1 MKFVTGLLTG
11 VALGAAGAVYYSVKS
26 GRDLRSMYEE
36 IRAEVDAGN
45 YEALGQRVE
54 RGFTEIQ
61 AEIEDRVNQVRS
73 GAQSALDQV
82 KDNAEDV
89 ADNASDALDEA
100 DPDDLGADVDSIVDD
115 ATDAIDSVGGAVEG
129 AADDATDAVSDQVD
143 AWNR

>member
-54 RGFTEIQ
+54 RGFTELQ
-61 AEIEDRVNQVRS
+61 AEIEDRVNQVRT

-89 ADNASDALDEA
+89 ADDASDALDEA
-100 DPDDLGADVDSIVDD
+100 DPDELGADAESIVDD
-115 ATDAIDSVGGAVEG
+115 ATDAVNPVG
-129 AADDATDAVSDQVD
+129 DAVGDTASDVADAASD
-143 AWNR
+143 AWNRDR

>member
-36 IRAEVDAGN
+36 IRSEVDAGN

-54 RGFTEIQ
+54 RGFADIQ
-61 AEIEDRVNQVRS
+61 AEIETRVNQVRS
-73 GAQSALDQV
+73 GASDALDQV

-89 ADNASDALDEA
+89 ADDAADALDEA
-100 DPDDLGADVDSIVDD
+100 DPDDLGADAESIVDD
-115 ATDAIDSVGGAVEG
+115 ATDAVDSVA
-129 AADDATDAVSDQVD
+129 DAVGDTASDAAPTGVD
-143 AWNR
+143 AWNRDR

>member
-1 MKFVTGLLTG
+1 
-11 VALGAAGAVYYSVKS
+11 
-26 GRDLRSMYEE
+26 MYEE

-100 DPDDLGADVDSIVDD
+100 DPDDLGADVDWIVDD